1 MFIRITDQQYNYGE
15 QIINTDMITTIILK
29 NGHYRVNLC
38 DDRGEIL
45 VSYEDAQKIFREIG
59 TSI

>member
-15 QIINTDMITTIILK
+15 QIINTDMITTITLK
-29 NGHYRVNLC
+29 NGYYWVDLC
-38 DDRGEIL
+38 DSRGAIL
-45 VSYEDAQKIFREIG
+45 VSNEDAQKIFRVIG